1 MGKKLKACRHALAT
15 LCLFWLA
22 FMLLG
27 TILTTFR
34 LLPLLKN
41 SISLTGFI
49 AFVLS
54 AFFFHW
60 HRFTVVYVF
69 GHELTHWATA
79 KLFFKKTGRIR
90 VGRLSG
96 STEIYDTN
104 VTITL
109 APYIIPFYLMVV
121 VGVFG
126 ISQLFVYPSPLW
138 AVYAVSIMVGVTYAY
153 HIMLNLFALRQAQ
166 SDLELYGKVFSL
178 AFILAGNALFLLLA
192 LLIATVQWKETF
204 HAFTK
209 LLIFQWD
216 ALKAIVGGL
225 REAMYNYMTD
235 KG

>member
-1 MGKKLKACRHALAT
+1 MGKKLKACRHGLAT

-27 TILTTFR
+27 TILTTFK
-34 LLPLLKN
+34 LIPLLKN
-41 SISLTGFI
+41 GIPLTGFV
-49 AFVLS
+49 ALVAS
-54 AFFFHW
+54 AFFFHK

-96 STEIYDTN
+96 STEIYNTN
-104 VTITL
+104 VAITL

-121 VGVFG
+121 VGIFG

-138 AVYAVSIMVGVTYAY
+138 VAYLVSALVGITYAY
-153 HIMLNLFALRQAQ
+153 HIMLNIFALRQAQ

-192 LLIATVQWKETF
+192 LLIATAQWKEGF

-209 LLIFQWD
+209 LLIFQYD
-216 ALKAIVGGL
+216 ALKAIVLGL
-225 REAMYNYMTD
+225 REAIHNYR
-235 KG
+235 G